1 MKRITMKEDKCREL
15 FLKDQGTLKEQH
27 QQLAFVWVN
36 KDAGNHPYFKVSNS
50 KRIKNKR
57 RNNK

>member
-1 MKRITMKEDKCREL
+1 MILDLENKKCREL
-15 FLKDQGTLKEQH
+15 VLKDRGTLKEQY
-27 QQLAFVWVN
+27 QQLPFVRIC

-57 RNNK
+57 RKNK

>member
-1 MKRITMKEDKCREL
+1 MKEDKCREL

-27 QQLAFVWVN
+27 QQLSFVWVD